1 MYMNEDRRSTGM
13 ADMSR
18 NMESLTGNFLISTP
32 QMPDPRFQE
41 QVIFL
46 CAHNE
51 EGAMGLVINNPNR
64 NITLRDVLEGA
75 NMPVPEGEL
84 PPVYLGGPVEL
95 ESGFILFSADYSIT
109 NSLEVTPEIY
119 LSRDSRLLYDIA
131 HGKRPRRYLFM
142 LGYAGWGPGQL
153 ESELVDNSW
162 LTVPGNFDILFET
175 PDELKWKLAAHSFG
189 IDIAV
194 FGDVIGNA

>member
-1 MYMNEDRRSTGM
+1 M
-13 ADMSR
+13 ADMGR

-95 ESGFILFSADYSIT
+95 ESGFILYSADYSIT
-109 NSLEVTPEIY
+109 NALEVTPEIY

-131 HGKRPRRYLFM
+131 RGKGPGKYLFM

-162 LTVPGNFDILFET
+162 LTVPGNFDILFKT

>member
-1 MYMNEDRRSTGM
+1 MDT
-13 ADMSR
+13 
-18 NMESLTGNFLISTP
+18 LTGNFLISTP

-64 NITLRDVLEGA
+64 DISLRDVLDGA
-75 NMPVPEGEL
+75 NMPVPKGDL
-84 PPVYLGGPVEL
+84 PKVYMGGPVERDA
-95 ESGFILFSADYSIT
+95 GFILFSSDYQIG
-109 NSLEVTPEIY
+109 NSLEVTPEIF
-119 LSRDSRLLYDIA
+119 LSRDARVLMDIA
-131 HGKRPRRYLFM
+131 SGKGPAHYLFM

-162 LTVPGNFDILFET
+162 LTVPGNFDILFNT
-175 PDELKWKLAAHSFG
+175 PDEVKWKLAAFSFG
-189 IDIAV
+189 IDIAM
-194 FGDVIGNA
+194 FGDVVGNA

>member
-1 MYMNEDRRSTGM
+1 
-13 ADMSR
+13 
-18 NMESLTGNFLISTP
+18 METLTGNFLISTP

-46 CAHNE
+46 CAHND

-64 NITLRDVLEGA
+64 EITLRDVLQGA
-75 NMPVPEGEL
+75 NMPVPKGHL
-84 PPVYLGGPVEL
+84 PPVYIGGPVEL
-95 ESGFILFSADYSIT
+95 ESGFILCSSDYASS
-109 NSLEVTPEIY
+109 NALEVTPEVL
-119 LSRDSRLLYDIA
+119 LSRDSRLLLDIA
-131 HGKRPRRYLFM
+131 RGQGPAHYLFM

-162 LTVPGNFDILFET
+162 ITVPGNFDILFKT
-175 PDELKWKLAAHSFG
+175 PDEFKWKLAAFSFG